1 MRMPYAVIPSEV
13 TTAAVVLVMREVDS
27 TAQVSY
33 NLHCAFYNGTL

>member
-27 TAQVSY
+27 TAQVS
-33 NLHCAFYNGTL
+33 